1 MSASREASV
10 PLTRWQYFTKNLY
23 RNASNETQFI
33 YNKVIYEKSEALQ
46 DIERRSGRINAVLLL
61 LLLLMF
67 LLAGRYHNIYLVV
80 FYLVAVIVGEAARL
94 LMLPK
99 DIKAHLEDSG
109 YRER

>member
-1 MSASREASV
+1 MRILRCLNTGLYLLPGGLFSRGKAGFLPAGTAAEPS
-10 PLTRWQYFTKNLY
+10 L
-23 RNASNETQFI
+23 
-33 YNKVIYEKSEALQ
+33 ALC
-46 DIERRSGRINAVLLL
+46 RRAGR
-61 LLLLMF
+61 LMF

-99 DIKAHLEDSG
+99 DIKAHLKDTG